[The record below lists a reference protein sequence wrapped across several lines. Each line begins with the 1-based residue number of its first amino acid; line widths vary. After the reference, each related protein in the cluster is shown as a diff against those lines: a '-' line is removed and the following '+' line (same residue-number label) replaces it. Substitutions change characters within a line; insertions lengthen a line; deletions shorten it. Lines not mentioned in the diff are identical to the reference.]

1 MSFPKLLLLVAIPG
15 LLFAQAAEPSRS
27 NPQSEKAVLNLENEF
42 LAAVLK
48 SDATAVARTIT
59 DDFYFVG
66 PDGLP
71 QDKTAFTAPIKSG
84 DLKMTSSVASDIV
97 VHFSSANMVILT
109 YRSADRGSFKG
120 AEFSG
125 DYRWTDVAVKR
136 DGRWQ
141 FLCAHG
147 AQISTPKP

>member
-1 MSFPKLLLLVAIPG
+1 MSYPKVLLLLIVPG
-15 LLFAQAAEPSRS
+15 LLFAQPAEPARS
-27 NPQSEKAVLNLENEF
+27 DPQTEKAVLNLEKEF

-48 SDATAVARTIT
+48 SDASAVERTIA
-59 DDFYFVG
+59 DDFYFVR
-66 PDGLP
+66 PDGSP
-71 QDKTAFTAPIKSG
+71 QDKAAFIAPIKAG
-84 DLKMTSSVASDIV
+84 HLKMTSSVASDIV

-109 YRSADRGSFKG
+109 YRSADRGSFNG

-147 AQISTPKP
+147 VQISTPKP